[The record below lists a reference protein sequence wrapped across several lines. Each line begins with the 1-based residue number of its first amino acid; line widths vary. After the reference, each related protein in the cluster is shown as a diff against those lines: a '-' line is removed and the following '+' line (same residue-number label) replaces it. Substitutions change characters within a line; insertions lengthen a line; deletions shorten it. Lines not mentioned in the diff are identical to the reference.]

1 MNNEKTEQIPRLL
14 TDTDA
19 RTIRFQ
25 EQPLPEHHAARA
37 AVARGGVQPG
47 PAREPLHP
55 AEAGAR
61 HAAGEE
67 PRLSGDLA
75 ERALAHDRRLR
86 QLRHTKVLRVRHAGA
101 KVAVGAKG
109 GMFN

>member
-1 MNNEKTEQIPRLL
+1 MYRLSKSPVTL
-14 TDTDA
+14 SHA
-19 RTIRFQ
+19 RTIHFQ

-75 ERALAHDRRLR
+75 ERALPHDRRLR
-86 QLRHTKVLRVRHAGA
+86 QLRHTKVLRVRHARA
-101 KVAVGAKG
+101 KVPARPEGK
-109 GMFN
+109 

>member
-1 MNNEKTEQIPRLL
+1 MKSIPS
-14 TDTDA
+14 
-19 RTIRFQ
+19 FSSQ

-75 ERALAHDRRLR
+75 ERALPHDRRLR
-86 QLRHTKVLRVRHAGA
+86 QLRHPEVLRVR
-101 KVAVGAKG
+101 VARAEKPVGQQG
-109 GMFN
+109 ESQRHLMRHF